1 MTDNSPV
8 ATARKPLPPVERVR
22 PGLWSIPVPLPI
34 VLGYVLVYAFE
45 TDRGPYIVDAG
56 WNTDEAFAA
65 LSSGLQTAGFD
76 IGSVQGVLVTHI
88 HADHYGLAG
97 RLRDT
102 SGAWI
107 ALHPA
112 DAALIHDRY
121 EEPDDLL
128 DRMRTYLRR
137 LGAPQ
142 SDIDALTN
150 ASMPVRGFVDLAQPD
165 VLLEDGERPDIPGW
179 DLTAIWTPG
188 HSPGHLCF
196 WEPRNQLMCTG
207 DCVLPRITPNI
218 SLNPQSGGNPLGD
231 YLQSLDRLDTFGG
244 DALPAHEWRFD
255 DLRARTEELRR
266 HHQHRLDEVIAA
278 IRNGYGTTWEITP
291 QMEWGRPIAEADT
304 FTKRAAVS
312 EAMAHLRLLE
322 VRGVVREIDGEPVRW
337 ELVAA

>member
-1 MTDNSPV
+1 MTQTAPV
-8 ATARKPLPPVERVR
+8 TKPLPPVERVR

-34 VLGYVLVYAFE
+34 VLGHVFVYAFE
-45 TDRGPYIVDAG
+45 TDQGPYIVDAG
-56 WNTDEAFAA
+56 WNTDEAFDA
-65 LSSGLQTAGFD
+65 LSAGLGQAGFD
-76 IGSVQGVLVTHI
+76 ITDVRGVMVTHI

-128 DRMRTYLRR
+128 LRMNGYLRH

-150 ASMPVRGFVDLAQPD
+150 AAMPVRPFVELAQPD
-165 VLLEDGERPDIPGW
+165 VLLDDGDRPDIPGW
-179 DLTAIWTPG
+179 DLTTVWTPG
-188 HSPGHLCF
+188 HSPGHICF
-196 WEPRNQLMCTG
+196 WEPRHQMMCTG
-207 DCVLPRITPNI
+207 DCVLPRITPNV
-218 SLNPQSGGNPLGD
+218 SLNPQSEDDPLGD
-231 YLQSLDRLDTFGG
+231 FLASLDKLDTFGG

-266 HHQHRLDEVIAA
+266 HHQRRLDEVVTA
-278 IRNGYGTTWEITP
+278 IREGYTTAWEITP
-291 QMEWGRPIAEADT
+291 HMEWSRPFETSEVFA
-304 FTKRAAVS
+304 KRAAVS

-322 VRGVVREIDGEPVRW
+322 VRGVVKEIGGEPARW
-337 ELVAA
+337 QLVDD